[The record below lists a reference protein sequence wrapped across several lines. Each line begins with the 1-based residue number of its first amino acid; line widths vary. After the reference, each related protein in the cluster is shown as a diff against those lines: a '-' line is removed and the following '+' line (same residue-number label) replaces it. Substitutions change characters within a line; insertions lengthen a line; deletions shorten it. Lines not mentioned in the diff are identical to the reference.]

1 MNTGW
6 YITSRMNRK
15 RVKISALFLGIL
27 IIEPAGDISY
37 NS

>member
-6 YITSRMNRK
+6 YITSKMNRK
-15 RVKISALFLGIL
+15 SVKIPAVFLGIL
-27 IIEPAGDISY
+27 IIEPAVDISY